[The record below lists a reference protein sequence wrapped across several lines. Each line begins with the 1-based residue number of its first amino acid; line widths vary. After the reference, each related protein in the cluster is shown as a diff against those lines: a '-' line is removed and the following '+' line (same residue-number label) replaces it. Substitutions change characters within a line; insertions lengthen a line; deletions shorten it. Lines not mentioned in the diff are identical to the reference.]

1 MMNLSTLFELLI
13 LAAAIVYNSVF
24 LDFFECRYKAV
35 ISNSKNGL
43 FLIVVSILPLWLH
56 IEYPWNFVLC
66 WCFMYLYLFL
76 TFRVYVQKDI
86 FINLMLLL
94 QAIAMLFTVFFLV
107 QFLTPTMMEKTSVS
121 ISITMVISS
130 VLFLLSYRVLIKP
143 INFTIFHRLSFGDI
157 IFSLVFFTFSL
168 VLLAGLSYLSQWYD
182 VTIIEFTIFLLAAFL
197 LMFLLFFIRLFYK
210 LCSSYETETELY
222 KLQKKE
228 ELTFA
233 YYKKNEKAQTEMAY
247 LLHDIKNHLLLQATG
262 NKEMINTYVSDLQ
275 VQIEDMEPNFYSSIP
290 LLQMLFTDKIEEAK
304 NLNIQLDIHN
314 EDKDMIMFQEYDLV
328 TMFSFLVEYAFNE
341 IGLMTGERSVKLAIR
356 EIQSMLVIKETF
368 TVIGSEKG
376 NETRTVPYRRIQK
389 IVDKYGGTIKIETKK
404 NQCLILLVFPLS
416 PSKSSF

>member
-197 LMFLLFFIRLFYK
+197 LMFLLFLYVFFINYVPAMK
-210 LCSSYETETELY
+210 
-222 KLQKKE
+222 QKQSCTSFRK
-228 ELTFA
+228 
-233 YYKKNEKAQTEMAY
+233 KKN
-247 LLHDIKNHLLLQATG
+247 
-262 NKEMINTYVSDLQ
+262 
-275 VQIEDMEPNFYSSIP
+275 
-290 LLQMLFTDKIEEAK
+290 
-304 NLNIQLDIHN
+304 
-314 EDKDMIMFQEYDLV
+314 
-328 TMFSFLVEYAFNE
+328 
-341 IGLMTGERSVKLAIR
+341 
-356 EIQSMLVIKETF
+356 
-368 TVIGSEKG
+368 
-376 NETRTVPYRRIQK
+376 
-389 IVDKYGGTIKIETKK
+389 
-404 NQCLILLVFPLS
+404 
-416 PSKSSF
+416 